1 MQPSIQ
7 SPPLIEKEAVRV
19 KAIEITK
26 TKDTYYF
33 LKHHKSKIKLIVDY
47 DIPKS
52 TKNQVFSM
60 NFAWN
65 IKKNDWN
72 N

>member
-33 LKHHKSKIKLIVDY
+33 LNIINQKL
-47 DIPKS
+47 
-52 TKNQVFSM
+52 N
-60 NFAWN
+60 
-65 IKKNDWN
+65 
-72 N
+72 